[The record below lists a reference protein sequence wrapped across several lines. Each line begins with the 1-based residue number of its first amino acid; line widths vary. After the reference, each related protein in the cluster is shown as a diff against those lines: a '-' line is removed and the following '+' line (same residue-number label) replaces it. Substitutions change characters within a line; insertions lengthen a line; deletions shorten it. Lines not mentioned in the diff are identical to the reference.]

1 MQKAFKTGGTAGRNA
16 RGWGWMWNVEA
27 GNREGWRRVR
37 KQEKL
42 ERRLE
47 RADSGHTGPG
57 RSLGWIPTAHGAWSV
72 MSGSTKRWGEAW
84 TQAKDLPPIT
94 WGDTWT

>member
-16 RGWGWMWNVEA
+16 RGWGWMWNVPEA

-47 RADSGHTGPG
+47 READSGHTGPG

-72 MSGSTKRWGEAW
+72 MSGSTKW
-84 TQAKDLPPIT
+84 
-94 WGDTWT
+94 

>member
-1 MQKAFKTGGTAGRNA
+1 
-16 RGWGWMWNVEA
+16 MWNVEA